1 VQKEAVVVDQG
12 VVCSVDPLVSGIGRE
27 VLAGGGNAVDAAIAA
42 GAALTVVAPHLC
54 GLGGD
59 LFALVHVPGEPVP
72 ASLNASGRA
81 GSGADPAGLRAE
93 GHVAMPFR
101 NDVRST
107 TVPGC
112 VDGWFALHE
121 RYGTRPMAE
130 LLAPAIALASGGW
143 PATAMLAKAGQTLAG
158 VDGAEDLVG
167 LEAGATVRRERTAG
181 ALRAAAEGGRDGF
194 YLGEFGKGL
203 IELGQRQFTARKLR
217 RGGLF
222 TEADLAASQADWES
236 PLSVDAFG
244 HRVWAA
250 APNSQGY
257 LLLLA
262 LGIADRLELP
272 PDAGDPLWAHYL
284 VEASRQAGYDRPERL
299 FEGADVS
306 DLLAAVGERAARISA
321 DRKAEVP
328 VRQSAGGTT
337 YMAVLDGHGMGV
349 SYIQSNAAGFGT
361 WLFEPRTGIGLQ
373 NRGTG
378 FNLEPGHPAEFGP
391 GKRPPHTLVPALVT
405 RPDGSLRL
413 VAGSM
418 GGDSQPQIVAQ
429 LIARVLHGGESVEAA
444 VGAARWRLHPG
455 ETGFGTW
462 TGEHEIDVELEAGR
476 PEAWAEGLRS
486 RGFAVRDAEAGS
498 GFGHA
503 HLIEVGEDGHAE
515 GAADPRAE
523 TGTVA
528 VAPN

>member
-1 VQKEAVVVDQG
+1 MVDQG

-72 ASLNASGRA
+72 TYLNASGRA
-81 GSGADPAGLRAE
+81 GSGADPEGLRAE
-93 GHVAMPFR
+93 GHAAMPFR

-121 RYGTRPMAE
+121 RHGSRPMAE

-203 IELGQRQFTARKLR
+203 IELGK
-217 RGGLF
+217 GLF
-222 TEADLAASQADWES
+222 TEADLAASQADWEA
-236 PLSVDAFG
+236 PLRVDAFG

-262 LGIADRLELP
+262 LGIADRLGLP
-272 PDAGDPLWAHYL
+272 ADAGDPLWAHYL

-337 YMAVLDGHGMGV
+337 YMAVLDGNGMGV

-378 FNLEPGHPAEFGP
+378 FNLDPGHPAEFGP

-444 VGAARWRLHPG
+444 VGAARWRLNPG

-476 PEAWAEGLRS
+476 PEAWAEGLRA

>member
-1 VQKEAVVVDQG
+1 MVDQG
-12 VVCSVDPLVSGIGRE
+12 VVCSVDPLVSGIGRD
-27 VLAGGGNAVDAAIAA
+27 VLANGGNAVDAAIAA

-59 LFALVHVPGEPVP
+59 LFALVHVPGETTP
-72 ASLNASGRA
+72 AYLNASGRA
-81 GSGADPAGLRAE
+81 GSGADPEGLRAE
-93 GHVAMPFR
+93 GHSVMPFR
-101 NDVRST
+101 GDLRST

-112 VDGWFALHE
+112 VDGWFAMHE
-121 RYGTRPMAE
+121 RYGTRPMDE

-143 PATAMLAKAGQTLAG
+143 PATAMLAKAGRTLDG
-158 VDGAEDLVG
+158 VEGAEDLVG
-167 LEAGATVRRERTAG
+167 LEAGATVRRERTAA
-181 ALRAAAEGGRDGF
+181 ALRAAADGGRDGF
-194 YLGEFGKGL
+194 YLGDFGRGL
-203 IELGQRQFTARKLR
+203 IELGK
-217 RGGLF
+217 GLY
-222 TEADLAASQADWES
+222 TEADLAASQANWEK

-262 LGIADRLELP
+262 LAIADRLDLP
-272 PDAGDPLWAHYL
+272 ADPGDPLWAHYL
-284 VEASRQAGYDRPERL
+284 VEASRLAGYDRPERL

-306 DLLAAVGERAARISA
+306 DLLAAAADRAARISPE
-321 DRKAEVP
+321 RQAEVSM
-328 VRQSAGGTT
+328 RQAAGGTT
-337 YMAVLDGHGMGV
+337 YMAVLDGNGMGV

-378 FNLEPGHPAEFGP
+378 FNLVPGHPAEFGP

-405 RPDGSLRL
+405 RADGSLRL
-413 VAGSM
+413 VAGTM

-429 LIARVLHGGESVEAA
+429 LIARVIHSGESVESA
-444 VGAARWRLHPG
+444 VRAPRWRLHPG

-462 TGEHEIDVELEAGR
+462 TGEYEIDVELEHGSPQPWSAGLTER
-476 PEAWAEGLRS
+476 GHVAAWA
-486 RGFAVRDAEAGS
+486 AAGS

-503 HLIEVGEDGHAE
+503 HLIEVDEDGRVE
-515 GAADPRAE
+515 GAGDPRAE

-528 VAPN
+528 FVPNQV

>member
-1 VQKEAVVVDQG
+1 VVDQG
-12 VVCSVDPLVSGIGRE
+12 VVCSVDPLASGIGRD
-27 VLAGGGNAVDAAIAA
+27 VLADGGNAVDAAIAA

-59 LFALVHVPGEPVP
+59 LFALVHVPGEGTP
-72 ASLNASGRA
+72 AYLNASGRA
-81 GSGADPAGLRAE
+81 GSGADPEGLRAE
-93 GHVAMPFR
+93 GHRVMPFR
-101 NDVRST
+101 NDLRST
-107 TVPGC
+107 TIPGC
-112 VDGWFALHE
+112 VDGWFAMHE
-121 RYGTRPMAE
+121 RYGTRPMDE

-143 PATAMLAKAGQTLAG
+143 PATAMLATAGRMLAG
-158 VDGAEDLVG
+158 VEGAEDLVG
-167 LEAGATVRRERTAG
+167 LAAGATVRRERTA
-181 ALRAAAEGGRDGF
+181 AVLRAAALGGRDGF
-194 YLGEFGKGL
+194 YLGDFGQGL
-203 IELGQRQFTARKLR
+203 IELGQRQFTARELG
-217 RGGLF
+217 RGNLF
-222 TEADLAASQADWES
+222 TEADLAAPQADWEA

-244 HRVWAA
+244 HRIWAA

-262 LGIADRLELP
+262 LAIADRLHLP
-272 PDAGDPLWAHYL
+272 AEPGDPLWAHYL

-306 DLLAAVGERAARISA
+306 DLLAEADRRAALISPE
-321 DRKAEVP
+321 RKTEVP
-328 VRQSAGGTT
+328 VHQAGGGTT
-337 YMAVLDGHGMGV
+337 YMAVLDGNGMGV

-405 RPDGSLRL
+405 RGDGSLRL
-413 VAGSM
+413 VAGTM

-429 LIARVLHGGESVEAA
+429 LIARVLHGGESVAAA
-444 VGAARWRLHPG
+444 VGAPRWRLHPG

-462 TGEHEIDVELEAGR
+462 TGVYDVDVELEAGA
-476 PEAWAEGLRS
+476 PEAWSAGLAE
-486 RGFAVRDAEAGS
+486 RGHVAAWAAAGS

-503 HLIEVGEDGHAE
+503 HLIEVDEEGRAK

>member
-1 VQKEAVVVDQG
+1 MVDQG
-12 VVCSVDPLVSGIGRE
+12 AVCSVDPLVSGIGRE
-27 VLAGGGNAVDAAIAA
+27 VLTNGGNAVDAAIAA

-59 LFALVHVPGEPVP
+59 LFALVHVPGEATP
-72 ASLNASGRA
+72 AYLNASGRA
-81 GSGADPAGLRAE
+81 GSGADPEGLRAE
-93 GHVAMPFR
+93 GHAVMPFR
-101 NDVRST
+101 NDLRSA

-121 RYGTRPMAE
+121 RYGTRPMSE

-143 PATAMLAKAGQTLAG
+143 PATAMLAKAGKILAG
-158 VDGAEDLVG
+158 VEGAEDLAG
-167 LEAGATVRRERTAG
+167 LEAGEAVTRERTAG

-203 IELGQRQFTARKLR
+203 VELGES
-217 RGGLF
+217 LF
-222 TEADLAASQADWES
+222 TEADLAASQADWEE
-236 PLSVDAFG
+236 PLSVEAFG
-244 HRVWAA
+244 HRIWAA

-262 LGIADRLELP
+262 LGIADRLDLP
-272 PDAGDPLWAHYL
+272 ADAGDPLWAHYL

-299 FEGADVS
+299 FGGADVS
-306 DLLAAVGERAARISA
+306 DLLASAAERAARISA
-321 DRKAEVP
+321 ERKAEVP
-328 VRQSAGGTT
+328 VHQAAGGTT
-337 YMAVLDGHGMGV
+337 YMAVLDGNGMGV

-405 RPDGSLRL
+405 RADGSLRL
-413 VAGSM
+413 VAGTM

-444 VGAARWRLHPG
+444 VSAPRWRLHPG

-462 TGEHEIDVELEAGR
+462 TGAYEIDVELEAGR
-476 PEAWAEGLRS
+476 PEAWAGGLRE
-486 RGFAVRDAEAGS
+486 RGFAVQDAEAGS

-503 HLIEVGEDGHAE
+503 HLIEVGEDGRVT

-523 TGTVA
+523 TGTA
-528 VAPN
+528 AFAPN

>member
-1 VQKEAVVVDQG
+1 MVDQG

-27 VLAGGGNAVDAAIAA
+27 VLANGGNAVDAAIAA
-42 GAALTVVAPHLC
+42 GAALTIVAPHLC

-59 LFALVHVPGEPVP
+59 LFALVHVPGEETP
-72 ASLNASGRA
+72 AYLNASGRA
-81 GSGADPAGLRAE
+81 GSGADPEGLRAE
-93 GHVAMPFR
+93 DHRAMPFR
-101 NDVRST
+101 NDLRSA

-121 RYGTRPMAE
+121 RYGTKPMAE
-130 LLAPAIALASGGW
+130 LLAPAIALASDGW
-143 PATAMLAKAGQTLAG
+143 PATAMLAKAGKTLED
-158 VDGAEDLVG
+158 VEGAEDLVG
-167 LEAGATVRRERTAG
+167 LEAGATVTRERTAA
-181 ALRAAAEGGRDGF
+181 ALRAAAEDGRDGF

-203 IELGQRQFTARKLR
+203 VEMGK
-217 RGGLF
+217 GLF
-222 TEADLAASQADWES
+222 SEADLAASQAGWEE
-236 PLSVDAFG
+236 PLSVEAFG

-262 LGIADRLELP
+262 LAIADRLELP
-272 PDAGDPLWAHYL
+272 VDASDPLWAHYL
-284 VEASRQAGYDRPERL
+284 VEAARQAGYDRPERL

-306 DLLAAVGERAARISA
+306 DLLASADERAERISP

-328 VRQSAGGTT
+328 VHQAAGGTT
-337 YMAVLDGHGMGV
+337 YMAVLDGNGMGV

-378 FNLEPGHPAEFGP
+378 FNLEAGHPAEFGP
-391 GKRPPHTLVPALVT
+391 GRRPPHTLVPALVT

-418 GGDSQPQIVAQ
+418 GGDSQPQIVSQ
-429 LIARVLHGGESVEAA
+429 IIARVLHGGESVAAA
-444 VGAARWRLHPG
+444 VGAPRWRLHPG

-462 TGEHEIDVELEAGR
+462 TGVYETDVELEAGS
-476 PEAWAEGLRS
+476 PEAWGEGLS
-486 RGFAVRDAEAGS
+486 ARGFAVKGAEAGS

-503 HLIEVGEDGHAE
+503 HLIEVDEDGHAE

-528 VAPN
+528 LAPN

>member
-1 VQKEAVVVDQG
+1 MVDQG
-12 VVCSVDPLVSGIGRE
+12 VVCSVDPLVSGIGRD
-27 VLAGGGNAVDAAIAA
+27 VLENGGNAVDAAIAA

-59 LFALVHVPGEPVP
+59 LFALVHVPGEATP

-81 GSGADPAGLRAE
+81 GSGADPEGLRAE
-93 GHVAMPFR
+93 GHRVMPFR
-101 NDVRST
+101 NDLRST
-107 TVPGC
+107 TIPGC

-121 RYGTRPMAE
+121 RYGTRPMDE

-143 PATAMLAKAGQTLAG
+143 PATAMLANAGRTLEG
-158 VDGAEDLVG
+158 VAGAEDLVG
-167 LEAGATVRRERTAG
+167 LEAGATVKRERTAA
-181 ALRAAAEGGRDGF
+181 ALRATAEGGRDGF
-194 YLGEFGKGL
+194 YLGDFGQGL
-203 IELGQRQFTARKLR
+203 IELGK
-217 RGGLF
+217 GLF
-222 TEADLAASQADWES
+222 TEADLAASQAGWEA
-236 PLSVDAFG
+236 PLSAEAFG

-262 LGIADRLELP
+262 LAIADRLDLP
-272 PDAGDPLWAHYL
+272 ADAGDPLWAHYL
-284 VEASRQAGYDRPERL
+284 VEASRQAGHDRPERL

-306 DLLAAVGERAARISA
+306 DLLAAAAERAARISPE
-321 DRKAEVP
+321 RKTEVP
-328 VRQSAGGTT
+328 VQQAAGGTT
-337 YMAVLDGHGMGV
+337 YMAVLDGNGMGV

-361 WLFEPRTGIGLQ
+361 RLFEPRTGIGLQ

-378 FNLEPGHPAEFGP
+378 FSLEPGHPAEFGP
-391 GKRPPHTLVPALVT
+391 GRRPPHTLVPALVT
-405 RPDGSLRL
+405 RADGSLRL
-413 VAGSM
+413 VAGTM
-418 GGDSQPQIVAQ
+418 GGDSQPQIVGQ
-429 LIARVLHGGESVEAA
+429 LIARVLHSGEPVDMAMRA
-444 VGAARWRLHPG
+444 PRWRLHPG

-462 TGEHEIDVELEAGR
+462 SGVYDIDVELESGA
-476 PEAWAEGLRS
+476 PEAWSAGLAE
-486 RGFAVRDAEAGS
+486 RGHAVAWSAAGS

-503 HLIEVGEDGHAE
+503 HLIEVDEEGRAE